1 MTPQEIIDCAKRV
14 FLTETEG
21 LKLLQNSLGDAFV
34 QAVQM
39 MFQTQD
45 PEHSSIPVKRILCL
59 ASNLVF
65 KSHIASLV
73 AIRVYKRPVRYDA
86 PGNLSRMYFLVASF

>member
-34 QAVQM
+34 
-39 MFQTQD
+39 
-45 PEHSSIPVKRILCL
+45 
-59 ASNLVF
+59 
-65 KSHIASLV
+65 
-73 AIRVYKRPVRYDA
+73 
-86 PGNLSRMYFLVASF
+86 